1 MTLFQMFLAYAVAWW
16 VVLFMVLPF
25 GAHAPESP
33 EKGHAPSAPMRFNF
47 KKKAKIT
54 SILAIIPVLVF
65 KYLYEAGVIGL

>member
-16 VVLFMVLPF
+16 IVLFMVLPF
-25 GAHAPESP
+25 GAQAPAQP
-33 EKGHAPSAPMRFNF
+33 DKGHAQSAPARFDF

-54 SILAIIPVLVF
+54 SILAIIPVLLF